1 MLRAQILS
9 SSNVRMAHCKSLI
22 GYFPGRYSCSAAW
35 REIKYSDVLS
45 CLSVWCVSAE
55 SLSSQQDVRRGVGH
69 KTALELVHLQQPEE
83 INAFPSRRFTT
94 EPSTRINRVCMLLLL
109 IQKHHILWSQF
120 HKYSHITEHFP
131 QVIFRRETHNPQKM
145 SSHILQLTELCLT
158 GNIFSSGVLHISE
171 TKSPE

>member
-55 SLSSQQDVRRGVGH
+55 SLSSQQDVRSGVGH

-120 HKYSHITEHFP
+120 HKYSH
-131 QVIFRRETHNPQKM
+131 VIQH
-145 SSHILQLTELCLT
+145 
-158 GNIFSSGVLHISE
+158 FSSGNIPTWNTWS
-171 TKSPE
+171 TKDVITYSAAHRIMSHREYFQQRSASYLWN